1 MQEDR
6 SIAKQIKR
14 WYFDFHTSQRQCL
27 QQLLYSH
34 KSVNFRWIDFLLFG
48 NMLIFFWSKAFSLGR
63 VILINFELKKMRSK

>member
-6 SIAKQIKR
+6 SITKQIKR

-34 KSVNFRWIDFLLFG
+34 KSVNFRWIDFLLFA
-48 NMLIFFWSKAFSLGR
+48 NMLIFTCVSTSRCQFLT
-63 VILINFELKKMRSK
+63 